1 MMVSLQYN
9 QEIHYVE
16 PCLNGTLVRADRA
29 NKDVSAN
36 STNLIDVGGF
46 SRVKCIHDSSS
57 SILGSIW
64 TSCLLKASVC
74 WGKL

>member
-1 MMVSLQYN
+1 MLFYLFFVFLQYN

-36 STNLIDVGGF
+36 QTDM
-46 SRVKCIHDSSS
+46 
-57 SILGSIW
+57 
-64 TSCLLKASVC
+64 
-74 WGKL
+74 